1 MGAEGRELKPD
12 PFPAFDFRRRLIVA
26 GAWRSIARGNQDG
39 IVMSGAKIVA
49 EGALT
54 TSSLAAVLLLGT
66 TLMGATAN
74 PAAAR
79 DADSKK
85 HASAARAAT
94 CRFTA
99 GGSGSD
105 NSLIIGNLLTGM
117 DGARHGAVLISGG
130 RIVELVPEG
139 GIEDAAGSAAVFD
152 CGSLY
157 VSPGLINPHEHTR
170 YSFQMLTAQD
180 REKLPVYAHREEW
193 IPDSGVG
200 DVADKIRYLDG
211 TDDAKT
217 LFWIELRH
225 LLAGTT
231 LIGGSGAVWGL
242 AKNAGY
248 RQRPGSGYAAD
259 MRTFP
264 FGPEAMQRI
273 RRLRSFP
280 YEGPQSIRPEGTED
294 LPASTPYVPHVAEGI
309 DLAARLEGQFFLDYV
324 EAHESR
330 RRFSLIHG
338 VGLGSRDISRLG
350 GLDVTLIWSPRSNLS
365 LYNETANITALLGA
379 NVRIAIGTDWSVSGS
394 YNMLEELRCADELYG
409 SRSSS
414 QALSSAA
421 LWRMA
426 TENGAYALG
435 LEAVTGKLAAG
446 LAADL
451 MVFQK
456 QSGDPFDDL
465 LSATAKEVVATFVDG
480 RLRSG
485 NREGFSGALP
495 DHCRFTV
502 GAHFVCAELPDA
514 ARGLPFEFGEV
525 LQTSRKDDI
534 VPLYREDHQPFPN
547 QAECAVRKRASLQ
560 P

>member
-1 MGAEGRELKPD
+1 MGPEEKALKGD
-12 PFPAFDFRRRLIVA
+12 PFPALDLGYRLIVTSD
-26 GAWRSIARGNQDG
+26 WRTIARANLYR
-39 IVMSGAKIVA
+39 IVMNGSRIGAGGVPA
-49 EGALT
+49 
-54 TSSLAAVLLLGT
+54 TSSLAAALLSWAMLIGAAPDSS
-66 TLMGATAN
+66 GAREPASNERATAA
-74 PAAAR
+74 PAG
-79 DADSKK
+79 
-85 HASAARAAT
+85 T

-99 GGSGSD
+99 GGSESGQT
-105 NSLIIGNLLTGM
+105 LIIGNLLTSM
-117 DGARHGAVLISGG
+117 EGAEYGAVRISGG
-130 RIVELVPEG
+130 RIVGLVAED
-139 GIEDAAGSAAVFD
+139 GIESAAGNAAVFD

-180 REKLPVYAHREEW
+180 REKLPVYAHRDEW
-193 IPDSGVG
+193 IPESGFG
-200 DVADKIRYLDG
+200 NGADKIRYKDG

-231 LIGGSGAVWGL
+231 LIAGSGAVPGL

-248 RQRPGSGYAAD
+248 RQRPGYGYAAD

-273 RRLRSFP
+273 RRFRSFP
-280 YEGPQSIRPEGTED
+280 YEGQESIHPEGTKD
-294 LPASTPYVPHVAEGI
+294 FPATAPYVPHVAEGI

-324 EAHESR
+324 AAHKSP

-338 VGLGSRDISRLG
+338 VGLDSADISRLG
-350 GLDVTLIWSPRSNLS
+350 DLDVTLIWSPRSNVA
-365 LYNETANITALLGA
+365 LYGETADIPTMLHE

-394 YNMLEELRCADELYG
+394 YNMLEELRCADELHG
-409 SRSSS
+409 SRSSNP
-414 QALSSAA
+414 ALASAA

-426 TENGAYALG
+426 TGNGAYALG

-446 LAADL
+446 LAADI
-451 MVFQK
+451 MVFRK
-456 QSGDPFDDL
+456 QSADPFDDL
-465 LSATAKEVVATFVDG
+465 LRSTSHDIVATFVDG

-495 DHCRFTV
+495 NDCRFTV
-502 GAHFVCAELPDA
+502 GAHFVCVELPDEA
-514 ARGLPFEFGEV
+514 GGLPFGFGEV
-525 LQTSRKDDI
+525 LRANQKEDI
-534 VPLYREDHQPFPN
+534 VPLYREGHQPFPN
-547 QAECAVRKRASLQ
+547 QAECAVRKNASSL

>member
-1 MGAEGRELKPD
+1 MGPEEKALKGD
-12 PFPAFDFRRRLIVA
+12 PFPALDLGYRLIVTSD
-26 GAWRSIARGNQDG
+26 WRTIARANLYR
-39 IVMSGAKIVA
+39 IVMNGSRIGAGGVPA
-49 EGALT
+49 
-54 TSSLAAVLLLGT
+54 TSSLAAALLSWAMLIGAAPDSS
-66 TLMGATAN
+66 GAREPASNERATAA
-74 PAAAR
+74 PAG
-79 DADSKK
+79 
-85 HASAARAAT
+85 T

-99 GGSGSD
+99 GGSESGQA
-105 NSLIIGNLLTGM
+105 LIIGNLLTSM
-117 DGARHGAVLISGG
+117 EGAEYGAVRISGG

-139 GIEDAAGSAAVFD
+139 GMEVAAGDAAVFD

-180 REKLPVYAHREEW
+180 RERLPVYAHRDEW
-193 IPDSGVG
+193 IPESGFRNG
-200 DVADKIRYLDG
+200 ADKIRYKDG

-231 LIGGSGAVWGL
+231 LIAGSGAVPSL

-248 RQRPGSGYAAD
+248 RQRPGYGYAAD

-280 YEGPQSIRPEGTED
+280 YEGPESVRPEGTED
-294 LPASTPYVPHVAEGI
+294 LPATAPYVPHVAEGI

-324 EAHESR
+324 AAHKSR

-338 VGLGSRDISRLG
+338 VGLDPRDISRLG
-350 GLDVTLIWSPRSNLS
+350 DLDVTLIWSPRSNVA
-365 LYNETANITALLGA
+365 LYGETADIPTMLQE

-394 YNMLEELRCADELYG
+394 YNMLEELRCADELHG
-409 SRSSS
+409 SRSSNP
-414 QALSSAA
+414 ALASAA

-426 TENGAYALG
+426 TGNGAYALG

-446 LAADL
+446 LAADI
-451 MVFQK
+451 MVFRK
-456 QSGDPFDDL
+456 QSADPFDDL
-465 LSATAKEVVATFVDG
+465 LRSTSHDIVATFVDG

-495 DHCRFTV
+495 NDCRFTV
-502 GAHFVCAELPDA
+502 GAHFVCVELPDEA
-514 ARGLPFEFGEV
+514 GGLPFGFGEV
-525 LQTSRKDDI
+525 LRANQKEDI
-534 VPLYREDHQPFPN
+534 VPLYREGHQPFPN
-547 QAECAVRKRASLQ
+547 QADCAVRKNASSL

>member
-1 MGAEGRELKPD
+1 MPGGEEHGGRWFRILGAIL
-12 PFPAFDFRRRLIVA
+12 FWALLV
-26 GAWRSIARGNQDG
+26 GAAPES
-39 IVMSGAKIVA
+39 
-49 EGALT
+49 
-54 TSSLAAVLLLGT
+54 
-66 TLMGATAN
+66 
-74 PAAAR
+74 
-79 DADSKK
+79 
-85 HASAARAAT
+85 SAAREPDSVDPAVAGSTGT

-99 GGSGSD
+99 NGPESEKT
-105 NSLIIGNLLTGM
+105 LVIGNLLTGM
-117 DGARHGAVLISGG
+117 EGAEYGAVVISGG
-130 RIVELVPEG
+130 RIVELVSED
-139 GIEDAAGSAAVFD
+139 GIESAAAGSAAVFD

-170 YSFQMLTAQD
+170 YSFQMLTARD

-211 TDDAKT
+211 TDDART

-225 LLAGTT
+225 LLSGAT

-280 YEGPQSIRPEGTED
+280 YDGPESFRPEGTEE
-294 LPASTPYVPHVAEGI
+294 LPATAPYVPHVAEGI
-309 DLAARLEGQFFLDYV
+309 DLAARFEGQFFLDYV
-324 EAHESR
+324 AAHKSA

-338 VGLGSRDISRLG
+338 VGLDSRDIRRLG

-365 LYNETANITALLGA
+365 LYNETADITALLRA

-394 YNMLEELRCADELYG
+394 YNMLEELRCADDLYG

-414 QALSSAA
+414 RALSSAA

-426 TENGAYALG
+426 TENGAYSLG

-446 LAADL
+446 LAADI
-451 MVFQK
+451 MIFQK

-465 LSATAKEVVATFVDG
+465 LRATAAEVVATFVDG
-480 RLRSG
+480 RLLSG

-495 DHCRFTV
+495 DDCRFAV
-502 GAHFVCAELPDA
+502 GAHFVCAELPNA
-514 ARGLPFEFGEV
+514 AKGLDFEFGEV
-525 LQTSRKDDI
+525 LQTNRKDDI

-547 QAECAVRKRASLQ
+547 QAECAVRKRASQQ

>member
-1 MGAEGRELKPD
+1 MPGGEEHGGRWFRILGAIL
-12 PFPAFDFRRRLIVA
+12 FWALLV
-26 GAWRSIARGNQDG
+26 GAAPES
-39 IVMSGAKIVA
+39 
-49 EGALT
+49 
-54 TSSLAAVLLLGT
+54 
-66 TLMGATAN
+66 
-74 PAAAR
+74 
-79 DADSKK
+79 
-85 HASAARAAT
+85 SAAREPDSVDPAIAGSTGT

-99 GGSGSD
+99 NGPESEKT
-105 NSLIIGNLLTGM
+105 LVIGNLLTGM
-117 DGARHGAVLISGG
+117 DGAEHGAVVISGG
-130 RIVELVPEG
+130 RIVELVPEDA
-139 GIEDAAGSAAVFD
+139 IESAAGNAGVFD
-152 CGSLY
+152 CGNLY

-211 TDDAKT
+211 TDDART

-225 LLAGTT
+225 LLSGAT

-280 YEGPQSIRPEGTED
+280 YQGPESFRPEGTEE
-294 LPASTPYVPHVAEGI
+294 LPATAPYVPHVAEGI
-309 DLAARLEGQFFLDYV
+309 DLAARFEGQFFLDYV
-324 EAHESR
+324 AAHKSA

-338 VGLGSRDISRLG
+338 VGLDSRDIRRLG
-350 GLDVTLIWSPRSNLS
+350 GLDVTLIWSPRSNLA
-365 LYNETANITALLGA
+365 LYDETADIPALLRE

-394 YNMLEELRCADELYG
+394 YNMLEELRCADDLYG

-414 QALSSAA
+414 RALSSAA

-426 TENGAYALG
+426 TENGAYSLG

-446 LAADL
+446 LAADI

-465 LSATAKEVVATFVDG
+465 LRSTAAEVVATFVDG

-485 NREGFSGALP
+485 NREGFAGALP
-495 DHCRFTV
+495 DDCRFTV
-502 GAHFVCAELPDA
+502 GAHFVCAQLPNA

-525 LQTSRKDDI
+525 LQTNRKDDI